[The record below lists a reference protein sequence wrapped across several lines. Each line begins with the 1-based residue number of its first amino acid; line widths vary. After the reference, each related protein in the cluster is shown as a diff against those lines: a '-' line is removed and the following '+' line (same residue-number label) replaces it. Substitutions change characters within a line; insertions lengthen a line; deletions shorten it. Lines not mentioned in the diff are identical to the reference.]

1 MSSWID
7 RYLATPYRDGAM
19 GPDAYNCFGLARAVR
34 HEVYGLPLLP
44 EYGRHVQASP
54 GAQRDYHLQVDL
66 MEACAPEPGAIAAVF
81 RGQLCIHVGVVVEVE
96 GRLAV
101 LETNQRTGCRW
112 LRVPDFERRWLRVIY
127 YRDKPDAD

>member
-1 MSSWID
+1 
-7 RYLATPYRDGAM
+7 M
-19 GPDAYNCFGLARAVR
+19 GPDAYNCWGLARAVR

-54 GAQRDYHLQVDL
+54 HAQRDYQIQAGE
-66 MEACAPEPGAIAAVF
+66 MEECAPEPGSIAAVF
-81 RGQLCIHVGVVVEVE
+81 RGPLCIHVGVVIEVE

-101 LETNQRTGCRW
+101 LETNQRSGCRW

-127 YRDKPDAD
+127 YRDKPNAD